1 VNDLNQRP
9 LVGVTAGN
17 CRDEAGR
24 PKLAQNRSYVS
35 ALQAAGADVV
45 LLPPPAAGQPPVPAA
60 LLDRLDGILL
70 PGGRDVDPARYGEPA
85 RQGLGPVDD
94 DLDALELPLVRL
106 AVERRLPLL
115 AICRGQQVVNVALG
129 GTLYQD
135 LARDGATDFPH
146 AADPGRPRD
155 ELVHAID
162 VRPGTRLS
170 QVLGRERVQVNS
182 LHHQAV
188 RDVAPGLV
196 VSATSAVDGIVEGL
210 ESAGGLVLAVQCH
223 PEELTAHAWAR
234 DLFRSF
240 VATAAGR
247 RAVGAGA
254 GR

>member
-1 VNDLNQRP
+1 VNDLKQRP

-24 PKLAQNRSYVS
+24 PKLAQNRAYVG

-45 LLPPPAAGQPPVPAA
+45 LLPPPAEGQPPVPAA
-60 LLDRLDGILL
+60 LLDRLDGVLL
-70 PGGRDVDPARYGEPA
+70 PGGRDVDPARYGEEP
-85 RQGLGPVDD
+85 RVGLGPVDS

-135 LARDGATDFPH
+135 LARDGATEFPH
-146 AADPGRPRD
+146 AGAGRPRD

-170 QVLGRERVQVNS
+170 QVLGRNRLQVNS

-196 VSATSAVDGIVEGL
+196 VSATSALDGVVEGL
-210 ESAGGLVLAVQCH
+210 ESDDGLLLAVQCH

-247 RAVGAGA
+247 RAVAEGAA
-254 GR
+254 R